1 MKQLQALISIIIQS
15 NLGKAVDSMATS
27 IDKAT
32 RDVSK
37 DLDKAASGVSRDV
50 DVAVRGVSKDLVNTV
65 ASPLVSSI
73 MYIAIAVALARPCKM
88 QSECVLLARSCI
100 QKNYTS
106 LQRSLGIHARVLVNY
121 HSIMTYRIGENFR

>member
-1 MKQLQALISIIIQS
+1 
-15 NLGKAVDSMATS
+15 MATS

-65 ASPLVSSI
+65 ASPLVSNS
-73 MYIAIAVALARPCKM
+73 Y
-88 QSECVLLARSCI
+88 S
-100 QKNYTS
+100 
-106 LQRSLGIHARVLVNY
+106 G
-121 HSIMTYRIGENFR
+121 